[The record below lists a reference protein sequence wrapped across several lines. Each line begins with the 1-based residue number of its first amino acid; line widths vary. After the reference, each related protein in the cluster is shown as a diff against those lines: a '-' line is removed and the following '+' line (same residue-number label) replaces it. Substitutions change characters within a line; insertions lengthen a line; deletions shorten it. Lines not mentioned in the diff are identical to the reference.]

1 MFSSPIGWLI
11 PATLTIVSLGLN
23 MQSAKAQSNYNNYT
37 FTADYNTFVTID
49 PTFRPDL
56 GIVRATIKGES
67 TKPAPYGL
75 DLFLSNTYGKLE
87 PIENPSINKY
97 TFNSDPSVFGLEGE
111 PAFTDRYYGGAN
123 ELFGKASDSAE
134 INFAEGIIKGGGN
147 ITISGGT
154 GLFQNATGT
163 ITFTEQDKLNPPGT
177 PSQGLA
183 KLNFTLQTPQEVPE
197 PTATTSLIVVGLIG
211 ASLVISRRYK
221 KNSLSSIID

>member
-1 MFSSPIGWLI
+1 
-11 PATLTIVSLGLN
+11 
-23 MQSAKAQSNYNNYT
+23 MQSAKAEINYNNYT
-37 FTADYNTFVTID
+37 FSADYNTFVTID

-75 DLFLSNTYGKLE
+75 NLFLSNTYGKLE

-97 TFNSDPSVFGLEGE
+97 TFNSNPSVFGLEGE
-111 PAFTDRYYGGAN
+111 LAFSEKYYGGAN
-123 ELFGKASDSAE
+123 ELFGKANDSAE
-134 INFAEGIIKGGGN
+134 INFAEGIIKGGGT

-197 PTATTSLIVVGLIG
+197 PTATTSLIVMGLIG
-211 ASLVISRRYK
+211 ASLVISRRSK
-221 KNSLSSIID
+221 KSSLSRIIN